1 MSALETRRKSN
12 RWTRERT
19 VSGTL
24 CGSVVASTNSTCAGG
39 SSSVFRNAFHA
50 SVVSMCASSMMY
62 TLRRSEAGRYFTFSR
77 RSRISSMPRLLAAS
91 ISRTSTELPSRI
103 SRQAV
108 HSLHGSPS
116 RGARQLTAR
125 ARMRAVDVLPGP
137 ADAGEQVR
145 VRERA
150 GAHLV
155 AQRGGDD
162 VLADEV
168 RETRR
173 SVPPVERSGH
183 EAQSNGRECR
193 PGVATGQGRGVRR
206 SCWASRPLASLRTR
220 HWRVLRSFGRLQIQP
235 GSTHAAPN
243 PASPATP
250 RRRLGCVAPVRER
263 NVAEATAALEERRR
277 VGCIRSNSLRP
288 DEGREAVSPL

>member
-12 RWTRERT
+12 LWTRERT

-39 SSSVFRNAFHA
+39 SSSVFRKAFHA

-125 ARMRAVDVLPGP
+125 ARMRAVDVFPVPRIPVKRYACASEAARTSL
-137 ADAGEQVR
+137 
-145 VRERA
+145 
-150 GAHLV
+150 
-155 AQRGGDD
+155 
-162 VLADEV
+162 
-168 RETRR
+168 R
-173 SVPPVERSGH
+173 SVVAMTSWPTRS
-183 EAQSNGRECR
+183 AKRADR
-193 PGVATGQGRGVRR
+193 YRR
-206 SCWASRPLASLRTR
+206 
-220 HWRVLRSFGRLQIQP
+220 
-235 GSTHAAPN
+235 
-243 PASPATP
+243 
-250 RRRLGCVAPVRER
+250 
-263 NVAEATAALEERRR
+263 
-277 VGCIRSNSLRP
+277 
-288 DEGREAVSPL
+288 